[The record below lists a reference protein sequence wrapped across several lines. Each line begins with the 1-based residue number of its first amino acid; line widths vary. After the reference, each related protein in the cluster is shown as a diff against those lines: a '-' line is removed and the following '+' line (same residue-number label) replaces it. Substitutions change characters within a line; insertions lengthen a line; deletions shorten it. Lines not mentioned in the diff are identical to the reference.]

1 SAPNVMDAD
10 MVTSLNKDAIV
21 FAMANPIPDIMPEEA
36 KKGGARVIATGRSDF
51 PNQINNVLVF
61 PGIFRGALDVRAT
74 DITEEMKIA
83 AAKAIASIIT
93 DEELNEEYII
103 PGAFDSRVAEV
114 VAKEVARVAKEKGIA
129 RI

>member
-1 SAPNVMDAD
+1 
-10 MVTSLNKDAIV
+10 
-21 FAMANPIPDIMPEEA
+21 
-36 KKGGARVIATGRSDF
+36 GARVIATGRSDF